1 MPDSHA
7 LSSRL
12 ENQIHQ
18 GLIKYDPAQA
28 EAIKLLD
35 QVINQLQ
42 SSSKKTNG
50 RQSLNKKNDSN
61 LLPFFS
67 LNHWLSGKKSLQ
79 KTDNAV
85 KGLYIWGDVG
95 RGKTWLMDQFFDAVD
110 IQDKK
115 RVHYH
120 QFMEEIHRSLASL
133 YAQANPLDLIAERM
147 AEKHRLI
154 CLDEFHVMDI
164 ADAVILHGLLRELFK
179 QGVTLITTSNRH
191 PDELYKNGTHRE
203 RFLPAIEL
211 IKQCTTVF
219 ELDNGQDYRLN
230 RQHQENV
237 FFTPQ
242 AGKSDNNNN
251 NDHDDFNDK
260 INRDENNSISNNA
273 LMQLFEKYSNNQQYT
288 NVPIIVYGR
297 EIPVVRVASTVIWF
311 DFNTLCRGPRSSND
325 YIQIA
330 RKYKTVILSQV
341 PVLHV
346 GEEAPARRFLNLVD
360 EFYDQHVFLIL
371 SSDVILE
378 EIYQGELLAFEFKR
392 ALSRLEEMQS
402 RSYWLSS
409 TFSKKEG
416 LMKGLKGD

>member
-1 MPDSHA
+1 MPDSRA
-7 LSSRL
+7 LSSCL
-12 ENQIHQ
+12 ENQIQQ
-18 GLIKYDPAQA
+18 GSIKYDPAQA

-35 QVINQLQ
+35 QIINQLQ
-42 SSSKKTNG
+42 SSSKKTKG
-50 RQSLNKKNDSN
+50 RQSLNNINNSNALSLFHLSRWFSAKKPSHKIEKN
-61 LLPFFS
+61 
-67 LNHWLSGKKSLQ
+67 
-79 KTDNAV
+79 TV

-95 RGKTWLMDQFFDAVD
+95 RGKTWLMDQFYDAVD

-120 QFMEEIHRSLASL
+120 QFMQEIHRALASL
-133 YAQANPLDLIAERM
+133 YAQANPLDLIAKRM
-147 AEKHRLI
+147 AEKYRLM

-191 PDELYKNGTHRE
+191 PDDLYKNGTHRE
-203 RFLPAIEL
+203 RFLPAIAL
-211 IKQCTTVF
+211 IKQHTTVF
-219 ELDNGQDYRLN
+219 ELDNGLDYRLN
-230 RQHQENV
+230 HRHQDNV

-242 AGKSDNNNN
+242 DRKKDISNIN
-251 NDHDDFNDK
+251 NDDA
-260 INRDENNSISNNA
+260 NNTDLSNNA
-273 LMQLFEKYSNNQQYT
+273 LMQIFEKYANNQQHT
-288 NVPIIVYGR
+288 NIPIIVYGR
-297 EIPVVRVASTVIWF
+297 EIPVVRVAATVIWF

-330 RKYKTVILSQV
+330 KMYKIVILSQV

-378 EIYQGELLAFEFKR
+378 EMYQGDLLEFEFKR

-402 RSYWLSS
+402 RNYWATSS
-409 TFSKKEG
+409 FSLNEKE
-416 LMKGLKGD
+416 KGY